1 MFKSLRQLIDT
12 RLQRPIVLEDF
23 YGELGHFLR
32 IHPDDLLTVT
42 FFLKNDPDTRL
53 LLLDYLFVLENNI
66 IHWPTR
72 KPEESLGKN
81 LQIFY
86 QLSSIKLPYQINIG
100 ADVPN
105 SKILPSLSPIFL
117 GAAWLESDLAK
128 KHGITFTTTAK
139 K

>member
-12 RLQRPIVLEDF
+12 RLQRSIVLEDF

-32 IHPDDLLTVT
+32 IHPEDLLTVA

-53 LLLDYLFVLENNI
+53 LLLDYLFVLENSI
-66 IHWPTR
+66 IPWPSQ
-72 KPEESLGKN
+72 KPNERSADG

-100 ADVPN
+100 ADVPK
-105 SKILPSLSPIFL
+105 SKTLLSLSPIFI
-117 GAAWLESDLAK
+117 GAAWLEKDLAQK
-128 KHGITFTTTAK
+128 YGLSFTTPSK